1 MRKDDWITELYY
13 KQLSD
18 KIRNNRDSGKAISS
32 KKEISRT
39 QDQFTKEQFELFVQ
53 EVKKGAFDKYIK

>member
-18 KIRNNRDSGKAISS
+18 KSRNNRDSRKDVSSKKKISS
-32 KKEISRT
+32 KPIKLK
-39 QDQFTKEQFELFVQ
+39 QTK
-53 EVKKGAFDKYIK
+53 

>member
-1 MRKDDWITELYY
+1 MRKDDWITKLYY

-39 QDQFTKEQFELFVQ
+39 QDQFTKR
-53 EVKKGAFDKYIK
+53 KHSRS

>member
-18 KIRNNRDSGKAISS
+18 KIRNNRDSGKNVSS
-32 KKEISRT
+32 KKKNPPKP
-39 QDQFTKEQFELFVQ
+39 TKFRS
-53 EVKKGAFDKYIK
+53 K

>member
-18 KIRNNRDSGKAISS
+18 KSRNNRDSGKNVSS
-32 KKEISRT
+32 EKKVSRT
-39 QDQFTKEQFELFVQ
+39 QNKFKCRGRCSDS
-53 EVKKGAFDKYIK
+53 